1 MLFLN
6 HDALQRGTKAQ
17 SLHRQKPLSEI
28 SDKNIVLLNA
38 PFDLTLFGDEDRLI
52 FFLIKYIL
60 SAPGFLKSP
69 GSFCIFVF
77 FYD

>member
-17 SLHRQKPLSEI
+17 SLHHQKPLSEI

-52 FFLIKYIL
+52 LF
-60 SAPGFLKSP
+60 SN
-69 GSFCIFVF
+69 
-77 FYD
+77 